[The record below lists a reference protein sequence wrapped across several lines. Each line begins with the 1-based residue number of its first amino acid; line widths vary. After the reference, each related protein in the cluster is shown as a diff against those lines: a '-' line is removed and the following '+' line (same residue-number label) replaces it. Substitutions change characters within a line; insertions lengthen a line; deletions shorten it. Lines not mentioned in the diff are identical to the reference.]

1 MGLFNIKN
9 NKLEID
15 PTHLAIPVFR
25 EIWERD
31 TTPNK
36 TKATTELS
44 YITFLTDYKSPY
56 RNISEEQ
63 RQKKLKSDFF
73 KDPAYEIDVTI
84 KLAIKEYQEFQY
96 TPMMGLIDD
105 AMFGINQLRVYYR
118 SVDFNEVDNKGNLK
132 YKPEGFA
139 ASVEKLSKM
148 ISSLEGLKERVEKEM
163 NITETRIRG
172 GGTVGRREG

>member
-15 PTHLAIPVFR
+15 PNNLAIPVFR
-25 EIWERD
+25 DIWERD

-36 TKATTELS
+36 SQAIAELS

-63 RQKKLKSDFF
+63 REKKLKNDFF
-73 KDPAYEIDVTI
+73 KDPAYEIDSII
-84 KLAIKEYQEFQY
+84 KLAIKEYQLFQY

-105 AMFGINQLRVYYR
+105 AMYGINQLRMYYR
-118 SVDFNEVDNKGNLK
+118 SVDFSEVDHKGNLK
-132 YKPEGFA
+132 YRPEGFA

-148 ISSLEGLKERVEKEM
+148 ISSLEGLKERVEKELS
-163 NITETRIRG
+163 ITETRVRG
-172 GGTVGRREG
+172 GGTVGGRED